1 MTTPPPREAAP
12 RSKPMQEPTFLILTA
27 LLAGPLHG
35 YALISE
41 VERASDGRV
50 RLRVGTLYAALDRLT
65 EEGLVEVD
73 SEEVV
78 SGRLRRTYRVTGAGA
93 TALSV
98 EAERMAALARRARSG
113 LRRRGVPV
121 TGRVA
126 NLGGAS

>member
-1 MTTPPPREAAP
+1 MTNPPPREAAP
-12 RSKPMQEPTFLILTA
+12 PSKPMQEPTFLILTA
-27 LLAGPLHG
+27 LLAEPLHG

-78 SGRLRRTYRVTGAGA
+78 NGRLRRTYRVTGAGA
-93 TALSV
+93 TALSA

-113 LRRRGVPV
+113 LRRRGLPA
-121 TGRVA
+121 TGRVVA
-126 NLGGAS
+126 LGGAW